1 MDYLKI
7 QNWWTWSA
15 ATGDTVTVD
24 LNAVTL
30 IFDKE
35 FYVDDNPD
43 TTTTT
48 TTTSQTTTTTTSAT
62 TSATV
67 TEPAGKVYGQVYLAG
82 QGGTYQFWKVDSDG
96 VVPVNITG
104 NGTYTAE
111 YDIMEG
117 DGTGS
122 LECLILD
129 SNINL
134 YQFLPESYKTVDS
147 ATAVKDCGVT
157 FNVQKITLD
166 GVDLAYTGPT
176 DGSMCVANDSTSL
189 RRNILNTWTK
199 PSIEDINGKDLSL
212 TSRLKVTFTVAGLP
226 GGEEVTTEPTATTTK
241 ATTTTTTTQATIT
254 TTTTQATTTT
264 TTAATTTT
272 SSAPTTTVSFDSSA
286 FYGDVNLDGNVDL
299 ADAVLLN
306 KAVAGTVVLNEQ
318 AAKNADCNSDGVRDA
333 NDSMV
338 LLMFL
343 VHLVNDLPHM
353 G

>member
-24 LNAVTL
+24 LNTVTL

-48 TTTSQTTTTTTSAT
+48 TSQTTTTTTTSAITTT
-62 TSATV
+62 TSATT
-67 TEPAGKVYGQVYLAG
+67 TEPAGEVYGQVYLAG
-82 QGGTYQFWKVDSDG
+82 QGGAYQFWDVDSDG

-134 YQFLPESYKTVDS
+134 YQFLPEGYKTVDS

-176 DGSMCVANDSTSL
+176 DGSMCAANDGVSL

-199 PSIEDINGKDLSL
+199 PSIKDINGKDLSL

-226 GGEEVTTEPTATTTK
+226 GGEEVTTEPTTTTTEATTT
-241 ATTTTTTTQATIT
+241 T

-286 FYGDVNLDGNVDL
+286 FYGDVNLDGDVDL

-343 VHLVNDLPHM
+343 VHLVNDLPHV

>member
-1 MDYLKI
+1 M
-7 QNWWTWSA
+7 
-15 ATGDTVTVD
+15 
-24 LNAVTL
+24 
-30 IFDKE
+30 
-35 FYVDDNPD
+35 
-43 TTTTT
+43 
-48 TTTSQTTTTTTSAT
+48 
-62 TSATV
+62 
-67 TEPAGKVYGQVYLAG
+67 
-82 QGGTYQFWKVDSDG
+82 
-96 VVPVNITG
+96 VPVNITG

-189 RRNILNTWTK
+189 RRNILNTWTQ
-199 PSIEDINGKDLSL
+199 PSIKDINGKDLSL
-212 TSRLKVTFTVAGLP
+212 TSCLKVTFTVAGLP

-241 ATTTTTTTQATIT
+241 ATTT

-318 AAKNADCNSDGVRDA
+318 AAKNADCNSDSVRDA

-343 VHLVNDLPHM
+343 VHLVNDLPHV

>member
-1 MDYLKI
+1 M
-7 QNWWTWSA
+7 
-15 ATGDTVTVD
+15 
-24 LNAVTL
+24 
-30 IFDKE
+30 
-35 FYVDDNPD
+35 
-43 TTTTT
+43 
-48 TTTSQTTTTTTSAT
+48 
-62 TSATV
+62 
-67 TEPAGKVYGQVYLAG
+67 
-82 QGGTYQFWKVDSDG
+82 
-96 VVPVNITG
+96 VPVNITG

-189 RRNILNTWTK
+189 RRNILNTWTQ

-212 TSRLKVTFTVAGLP
+212 TSCLKVTFTVAGLP
-226 GGEEVTTEPTATTTK
+226 GSEEVTTEPTATTTK
-241 ATTTTTTTQATIT
+241 ATTTTTTTQATTTTTTTQATTT

-343 VHLVNDLPHM
+343 VHLVNDLPHV